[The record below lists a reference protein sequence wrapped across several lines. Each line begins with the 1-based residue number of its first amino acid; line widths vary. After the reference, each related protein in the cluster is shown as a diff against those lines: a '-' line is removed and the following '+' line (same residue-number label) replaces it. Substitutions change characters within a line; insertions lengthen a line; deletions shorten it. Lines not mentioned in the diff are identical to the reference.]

1 MTDTGRVKK
10 ERTFWYTVA
19 RIVSFITTR
28 VIAPVRYHH
37 IERIRAMSAPAIII
51 SNHQSALDPLVLG
64 WVCPYEIRFLGKREL
79 EGNPVTR
86 YLMNQLHM
94 IPVNRKETDIA
105 AMRAC
110 VRALKEGAVL
120 GIFPEGTRHLSSL
133 METVESGVSLLALRS
148 GVPLLPVYIDGK
160 LKPFRR
166 NLAVIGES
174 LPYEDLVRQGAGAD
188 TAEQL
193 SQRIR
198 ETFFALRDEAS
209 RLKSAGK

>member
-1 MTDTGRVKK
+1 MTDGSRFKK
-10 ERTFWYTVA
+10 ERTFWYGVA
-19 RIVSFITTR
+19 RAAAFLTVR

-37 IERIRAMSAPAIII
+37 IERIREMSSPAIII

-64 WVCPYEIRFLGKREL
+64 CACPYEIRFLGKREL

-86 YLMNQLHM
+86 YLMDRLHM
-94 IPVNRKETDIA
+94 IPVNRKETDLA

-110 VRALKEGAVL
+110 VGALKKGAVL

-148 GVPLLPVYIDGK
+148 GVPVLPVYIDGK
-160 LKPFRR
+160 LRPFHR
-166 NLAVIGES
+166 NHAVIGEY
-174 LPYEDLVRQGAGAD
+174 LPYEDLRQQGAGAD
-188 TAEQL
+188 TAALL

-198 ETFFALRDEAS
+198 ETFYALRDEAS
-209 RLKSAGK
+209 RLKSAGE